1 MPDMTRKYLV
11 RGRGRL
17 GVGVDE
23 GRARG
28 LERTSII
35 RGEGRVSV
43 RAKGRVRHDEDVP
56 GHGGDVGGV
65 QRADVHAALQH
76 ALRAA

>member
-11 RGRGRL
+11 RVRG
-17 GVGVDE
+17 GE

-43 RAKGRVRHDEDVP
+43 RAKVRVRHDEDVP
-56 GHGGDVGGV
+56 GHGGDVGGI

-76 ALRAA
+76 ALGAA